1 MQTAVELVPV
11 EDAGTQV
18 FFMRRKKEHVF
29 LQKGA
34 KKNNRNLKKKYG
46 ATGVSRFQGVQS
58 VSELQ

>member
-1 MQTAVELVPV
+1 MQVRKF
-11 EDAGTQV
+11 

-46 ATGVSRFQGVQS
+46 ATGVSRFQGLQS